1 MPLHEISGHVLK
13 VGDRV
18 KMNIEAIGQG
28 DLDGVEFTK
37 SGKNY
42 WLYMNQHPDEVYT
55 CLLYTSSPSPFF
67 VRKTGSPVVL
77 HSSAISL

>member
-42 WLYMNQHPDEVYT
+42 
-55 CLLYTSSPSPFF
+55 
-67 VRKTGSPVVL
+67 
-77 HSSAISL
+77 